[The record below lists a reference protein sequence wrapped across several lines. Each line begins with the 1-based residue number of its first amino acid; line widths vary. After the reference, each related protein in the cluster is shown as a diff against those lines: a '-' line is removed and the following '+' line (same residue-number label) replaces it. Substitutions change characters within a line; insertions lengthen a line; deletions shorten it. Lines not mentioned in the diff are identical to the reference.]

1 MWSKKIKKTIDK
13 TLNLCYIILMI
24 NDDNWNEQDAA
35 TLRLLDLVCEGVTVP
50 TDDEVDETLD
60 MQSS

>member
-1 MWSKKIKKTIDK
+1 M
-13 TLNLCYIILMI
+13 M

-35 TLRLLDLVCEGVTVP
+35 TLRLLDLVCEGVEVP
-50 TDDEVDETLD
+50 TDEEQADTLD

>member
-1 MWSKKIKKTIDK
+1 M
-13 TLNLCYIILMI
+13 M

-50 TDDEVDETLD
+50 TDDEVEETLD

>member
-1 MWSKKIKKTIDK
+1 M
-13 TLNLCYIILMI
+13 M

-35 TLRLLDLVCEGVTVP
+35 TQHLLNMVCEGVEVP

>member
-1 MWSKKIKKTIDK
+1 M
-13 TLNLCYIILMI
+13 M

-35 TLRLLDLVCEGVTVP
+35 TRRLLNMVCEGVEVP
-50 TDDEVDETLD
+50 TEDDEADTLD

>member
-1 MWSKKIKKTIDK
+1 M
-13 TLNLCYIILMI
+13 M

-35 TLRLLDLVCEGVTVP
+35 TQRLLDLVCEGVEVP
-50 TDDEVDETLD
+50 SDEEQADTLD